1 MGYVLELAVIMR
13 AQDGLEVKFLQSYGN
28 AELAKLLQT
37 DLRVVEGWAIY
48 DLPLGLKKRLF
59 SPIRSLN
66 GR

>member
-1 MGYVLELAVIMR
+1 MR